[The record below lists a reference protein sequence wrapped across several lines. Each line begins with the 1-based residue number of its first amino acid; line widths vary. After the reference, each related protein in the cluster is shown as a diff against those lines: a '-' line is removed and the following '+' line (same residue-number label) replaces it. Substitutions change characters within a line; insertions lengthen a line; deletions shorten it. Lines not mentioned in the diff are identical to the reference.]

1 MNSGT
6 ITNQLLDAVQVLVDD
21 AVKKAEFDRTVQAV
35 ISKCVS
41 TTKGQYS
48 VKYQGGFFYAYAQD
62 PSITYTPE
70 TQVYV
75 LIPGND
81 MNKTKTI
88 LGTVEKL
95 GENFI
100 SEAESS
106 IFENVG
112 NNICSDIEGTVYGLH
127 SYYITDNIV
136 LYERGTTPT
145 TDFAINEDAANLYLK
160 NSDYLMIAAKFRTNL
175 PQEHRTKGN
184 YGLKYTLTF
193 IDPITGENIDRSY
206 TLDINNML
214 GNPYAQAVSMRQ
226 VLPFEID
233 ADNFQYIKKIEIFSK
248 DFTTVADPSKPADI
262 FISDIELN
270 GALMIPVDEGT
281 GYILSLITKQGIYFK
296 ENDSLSSTR
305 RIEAELYKNG
315 EKQVITDND
324 VVYYWFKED
333 GSIYYNSPG
342 FLKYGGQGWR
352 CLNEETLDGKF
363 LPGQS
368 YIDVSKLN
376 NPAKENNYKCVVVFK
391 NTTLYMDREIIIYN
405 QSSNYTVTLNSDVSN
420 LSDAAIAHLT
430 CEVTGTLPGHTITY
444 SWSKVV
450 DNRLPAEFISES
462 NSSTLEVDLREAIK
476 NVVYKCTA
484 KDSTDNIYLG
494 SDSVAIT
501 RGSEETA
508 GYYYIS
514 MINDNQI
521 FKYDTH
527 GDSPTNISLI
537 NPQIINPLS
546 FTLYDPDGQVVSY
559 EDIGASNIN
568 WIIPDEET
576 SMIIDAEPMSTYNE
590 KLGFDIKGKYN
601 INAINNTIEVEV
613 FYDNKTIRG
622 KANLIFLKEG
632 ENGSNGT
639 SYYLNVV
646 PNYSGDNAPN
656 GRVFYYYR
664 DVNNQG
670 FNFTPIANKFPFR
683 TLFYRD
689 GDIIYDSNRD
699 QDNVQVII
707 TYDFVKRIYFTDKTH
722 TPYVT
727 YSDDSRFEINGNNID
742 CIDVALGDQAGEYS
756 ADILRCTF
764 EYEGLVW
771 YYYYPIIFVKYDANA
786 SNCEIVIPETSG
798 FTEVIYTED
807 GRNPQYKGSNVF
819 DIDVYRNYEKIS
831 SEVDWEVQGQ
841 IYTSEWQ
848 EEANLIAKNENEF
861 NAKEAYNGNCVTNAL
876 YGEVS
881 DGTNSIAEI
890 HFPITMYLNTY
901 ANEFINEWNGNAIEL
916 NEEGGIILTPQIAAG
931 QKENDNTF
939 TGVVGGKAKEA
950 TSDTID
956 EGIFGYNHGERTFEL
971 SAEDGSAKFGKAGEG
986 QIIISPD
993 EDGAHSVLRSGG
1005 FQMIYSKASGFYN
1018 SLEVYFRKDGDNYIE
1033 LKEGV
1038 DYQEGDPITGNNI
1051 YYWSSGQ
1058 GLEID
1063 LTDPHIRFG
1072 KNTFRVE
1079 SNGNVYASQFV
1090 AVDRLENG
1098 EYDIPSASVQVN
1110 SSTTLADY
1118 VSTTNTTLGDL
1129 QDQIDGN
1136 ISTWFYD
1143 YVPTLSNAPAN
1154 EWTTTTEKDNHLG
1167 DLFYNTTTGYC
1178 YRFMKTNN
1186 TYSWGQLSDS
1196 DIAEA
1201 LAAAQAAQDTA
1212 DHKRR
1217 VFVSTPEPPYDIG
1230 DLWVEGSSG
1239 DIKKCKTAK
1248 TSSQSYSAS
1257 DWEKASKYTD
1267 DTTVNNLKPSLVTST
1282 IVEYALGTSSSTAP
1296 ETGWDQVAPEWE
1308 SGKYMWQRT
1317 TTIYAD
1323 DTQQNPHRVTSDPT
1337 CLTGA
1342 TGATGAAGTSVSS
1355 ITAQYYLSTSKEE
1368 PTGSSWVEVS
1378 PTWQAGM
1385 YIWTRSKIIYS
1396 NPSSTEYTTPLCS
1409 SEWEAVNNIR
1419 NGGRNYI
1426 INSTKIEFM
1435 SQTEA
1440 YKDGESGP
1448 ATQDGSKPGYF
1459 EFSEDFIPEDFAGT
1473 EMTLSFDCKILNPA
1487 RKSSATEDPTC
1498 GMFIVF
1504 ETGNTEQ
1511 RIEKEIEVLETTSVN
1526 TRYGLTF
1533 TVPSNWTNTNISSG
1547 IVKAG
1552 FFMYNHA
1559 ETCTIDLDRALLTT
1573 GNQIEDW
1580 SASPEEINKE
1590 LENARTLAGTAQST
1604 ADSAYQTSTA
1614 NQADIIRIIGEDGN
1628 SGYIGE
1634 LQTANEGLSNQVKI
1648 TEGKT
1653 PRRVYQQYQRIKA
1666 EYQPYENSN
1675 NTDIFNSDL
1684 VYYNID
1690 STTQDYYIFRPPLKG
1705 NLIQG
1710 SYYLRKP
1717 TQDLET
1723 HLVST
1728 LWQENRPSWQE
1739 GYFIYSRTA
1748 TEYEG
1753 RIAGTGDSD
1762 ELQEYVLP
1770 TESKYLADVTY
1781 YEEQEGEYY
1790 ELTPGED
1797 YTIGSTIDSGVYVLR
1812 VYSILYSS
1820 PTLCED
1826 GLTIEEK
1833 TYIDASKVL
1842 NLMRGESFVF
1852 YRPGELLVYD
1862 QPTETQAYKSIK
1874 MNSAGISFGTRSDLN
1889 ENFTWNSVWKIDGTF
1904 DAQNINVINLSARSI
1919 IDGKLTLGNESDG
1932 ELIIEDDQGNIK
1944 AEFSSQRLIIHLD
1957 NQKYVIIG
1965 KDVGLQVIG
1974 ANNQVLFGNQLKWTP
1989 IVGDVGNQGVTDPKK
2004 YENNVNYYREQGNFD
2019 WRIINSQNQEEGSLY
2034 REEDLEKLTN
2044 YPIIENGKTVYTIS
2058 CLENFVVGTAI
2069 NFGPIQTVTFDT
2081 TSHKGIGFIKGGGI

>member
-48 VKYQGGFFYAYAQD
+48 VKYQGGYFYAYAQD

-106 IFENVG
+106 IYENVG
-112 NNICSDIEGTVYGLH
+112 NNICSDTGGTVYGLH

-281 GYILSLITKQGIYFK
+281 GYILSLVTKQGIYFK
-296 ENDSLSSTR
+296 ENDDLSSTR
-305 RIEAELYKNG
+305 RIEAELYKDG
-315 EKQVITDND
+315 ERQIVTDND
-324 VVYYWFKED
+324 VIYYWFKED

-342 FLKYGGQGWR
+342 FLKYGGQGWK

-391 NTTLYMDREIIIYN
+391 NTTLYMDREITIYN
-405 QSSNYTVTLNSDVSN
+405 QSSNYTVTLSSDVSN
-420 LSDAAIAHLT
+420 LSDAATAHLT

-462 NSSTLEVDLREAIK
+462 NSFTLEVDLREAIK

-546 FTLYDPDGQVVSY
+546 FTLYDPDGQIVNY

-576 SMIIDAEPMSTYNE
+576 SMIVNAEPMSTYNE

-664 DVNNQG
+664 NANNQG

-689 GDIIYDSNRD
+689 GDIIYDSSRD
-699 QDNVQVII
+699 QDNVQATV
-707 TYDFVKRIYFTDKTH
+707 TYDFVKRIYFTDKTRR
-722 TPYVT
+722 PYVT
-727 YSDDSRFEINGNNID
+727 YSDDSRFEIDGNDIN
-742 CIDVALGDQAGEYS
+742 CIDTTLGDQAGEYS

-807 GRNPQYKGSNVF
+807 GRNPQYKGSNTF

-848 EEANLIAKNENEF
+848 EEANLIAGNENEF

-890 HFPITMYLNTY
+890 HFPVAMYLNTY

-971 SAEDGSAKFGKAGEG
+971 NAEDGSAKFGKAGAG

-993 EDGAHSVLRSGG
+993 EDNAHSVLQSGN
-1005 FQMIYSKASGFYN
+1005 YVAPVLSPSGD
-1018 SLEVYFRKDGDNYIE
+1018 VVTPG
-1033 LKEGV
+1033 EGL
-1038 DYQEGDPITGNNI
+1038 Q
-1051 YYWSSGQ
+1051 
-1058 GLEID
+1058 ID
-1063 LTDPHIRFG
+1063 LTEPSLTFG
-1072 KNTFRVE
+1072 SGLFRVDKD
-1079 SNGNVYASQFV
+1079 GNVYASQYTTVSSLADGTAIV
-1090 AVDRLENG
+1090 A
-1098 EYDIPSASVQVN
+1098 PASVTGLTDTMNTVTDLDNTITKFQVDLN
-1110 SSTTLADY
+1110 RDSIVIPCDSTKK
-1118 VSTTNTTLGDL
+1118 TTNGVSYTINAILTYKGTLITT
-1129 QDQIDGN
+1129 
-1136 ISTWFYD
+1136 
-1143 YVPTLSNAPAN
+1143 
-1154 EWTTTTEKDNHLG
+1154 
-1167 DLFYNTTTGYC
+1167 YN
-1178 YRFMKTNN
+1178 
-1186 TYSWGQLSDS
+1186 
-1196 DIAEA
+1196 
-1201 LAAAQAAQDTA
+1201 
-1212 DHKRR
+1212 
-1217 VFVSTPEPPYDIG
+1217 
-1230 DLWVEGSSG
+1230 
-1239 DIKKCKTAK
+1239 
-1248 TSSQSYSAS
+1248 
-1257 DWEKASKYTD
+1257 
-1267 DTTVNNLKPSLVTST
+1267 VNNLTITPPSGVTSSDIEYTKSFSSGVLT
-1282 IVEYALGTSSSTAP
+1282 ITFTTKGTTLINLTNDYTCSFYYPASQETVTRKITLGLAP
-1296 ETGWDQVAPEWE
+1296 KGE
-1308 SGKYMWQRT
+1308 
-1317 TTIYAD
+1317 
-1323 DTQQNPHRVTSDPT
+1323 
-1337 CLTGA
+1337 TGA
-1342 TGATGAAGTSVSS
+1342 TGNGISS
-1355 ITAQYYLSTSKEE
+1355 IVEYY
-1368 PTGSSWVEVS
+1368 
-1378 PTWQAGM
+1378 A
-1385 YIWTRSKIIYS
+1385 I
-1396 NPSSTEYTTPLCS
+1396 
-1409 SEWEAVNNIR
+1409 NNS
-1419 NGGRNYI
+1419 
-1426 INSTKIEFM
+1426 NST
-1435 SQTEA
+1435 A
-1440 YKDGESGP
+1440 P
-1448 ATQDGSKPGYF
+1448 ADN
-1459 EFSEDFIPEDFAGT
+1459 EFSTTVVA
-1473 EMTLSFDCKILNPA
+1473 
-1487 RKSSATEDPTC
+1487 PTAS
-1498 GMFIVF
+1498 
-1504 ETGNTEQ
+1504 N
-1511 RIEKEIEVLETTSVN
+1511 
-1526 TRYGLTF
+1526 RYL
-1533 TVPSNWTNTNISSG
+1533 
-1547 IVKAG
+1547 
-1552 FFMYNHA
+1552 
-1559 ETCTIDLDRALLTT
+1559 
-1573 GNQIEDW
+1573 
-1580 SASPEEINKE
+1580 
-1590 LENARTLAGTAQST
+1590 
-1604 ADSAYQTSTA
+1604 
-1614 NQADIIRIIGEDGN
+1614 
-1628 SGYIGE
+1628 
-1634 LQTANEGLSNQVKI
+1634 
-1648 TEGKT
+1648 
-1653 PRRVYQQYQRIKA
+1653 
-1666 EYQPYENSN
+1666 
-1675 NTDIFNSDL
+1675 
-1684 VYYNID
+1684 
-1690 STTQDYYIFRPPLKG
+1690 
-1705 NLIQG
+1705 
-1710 SYYLRKP
+1710 
-1717 TQDLET
+1717 
-1723 HLVST
+1723 
-1728 LWQENRPSWQE
+1728 
-1739 GYFIYSRTA
+1739 
-1748 TEYEG
+1748 
-1753 RIAGTGDSD
+1753 
-1762 ELQEYVLP
+1762 
-1770 TESKYLADVTY
+1770 
-1781 YEEQEGEYY
+1781 
-1790 ELTPGED
+1790 
-1797 YTIGSTIDSGVYVLR
+1797 
-1812 VYSILYSS
+1812 
-1820 PTLCED
+1820 
-1826 GLTIEEK
+1826 
-1833 TYIDASKVL
+1833 
-1842 NLMRGESFVF
+1842 
-1852 YRPGELLVYD
+1852 
-1862 QPTETQAYKSIK
+1862 
-1874 MNSAGISFGTRSDLN
+1874 
-1889 ENFTWNSVWKIDGTF
+1889 
-1904 DAQNINVINLSARSI
+1904 
-1919 IDGKLTLGNESDG
+1919 
-1932 ELIIEDDQGNIK
+1932 
-1944 AEFSSQRLIIHLD
+1944 
-1957 NQKYVIIG
+1957 
-1965 KDVGLQVIG
+1965 
-1974 ANNQVLFGNQLKWTP
+1974 
-1989 IVGDVGNQGVTDPKK
+1989 
-2004 YENNVNYYREQGNFD
+2004 
-2019 WRIINSQNQEEGSLY
+2019 
-2034 REEDLEKLTN
+2034 
-2044 YPIIENGKTVYTIS
+2044 
-2058 CLENFVVGTAI
+2058 
-2069 NFGPIQTVTFDT
+2069 
-2081 TSHKGIGFIKGGGI
+2081 